1 MNSIDVHNADN
12 ISLRAT
18 KLGFADTKS
27 YQDSVRMQCVA
38 GNHANCDVLTSGTH
52 QPCANVSHSGIN
64 CNGTQHNGADHC
76 FNHNNSV
83 KTEEALPAIIIAV
96 ETTEPIIPIMGEIKV
111 ETTQVILRQMG
122 ITITEGAK
130 VIHF

>member
-18 KLGFADTKS
+18 KFGFADTKS

-76 FNHNNSV
+76 FNHNNSGQNGGSATGNNNCCGNYGTHNTHNGGN
-83 KTEEALPAIIIAV
+83 KGGNNSGNTS
-96 ETTEPIIPIMGEIKV
+96 TNGNNHN
-111 ETTQVILRQMG
+111 G
-122 ITITEGAK
+122 GC
-130 VIHF
+130 

>member
-1 MNSIDVHNADN
+1 M
-12 ISLRAT
+12 
-18 KLGFADTKS
+18 
-27 YQDSVRMQCVA
+27 SVIV
-38 GNHANCDVLTSGTH
+38 VLTVMERNITA
-52 QPCANVSHSGIN
+52 QIIALITTTP
-64 CNGTQHNGADHC
+64 
-76 FNHNNSV
+76 V

-130 VIHF
+130 VIDF

>member
-1 MNSIDVHNADN
+1 M
-12 ISLRAT
+12 
-18 KLGFADTKS
+18 
-27 YQDSVRMQCVA
+27 SVIV
-38 GNHANCDVLTSGTH
+38 VLTVMERNITA
-52 QPCANVSHSGIN
+52 QIIALITTTP
-64 CNGTQHNGADHC
+64 
-76 FNHNNSV
+76 V